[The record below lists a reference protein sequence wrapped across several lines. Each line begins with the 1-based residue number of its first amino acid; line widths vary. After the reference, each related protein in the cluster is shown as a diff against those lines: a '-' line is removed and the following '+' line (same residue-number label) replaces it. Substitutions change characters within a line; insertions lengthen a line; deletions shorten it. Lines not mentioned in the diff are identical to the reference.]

1 MSTSK
6 PGRPTLLIVDDQA
19 LNLHILSHIFQ
30 IDHNIRTAAGGQQAL
45 DACEQE
51 LPDLILLDVVMP
63 GMNGHQVCAY
73 LKANPRTRDVPVIFV
88 TGQNNP
94 EEESVGL
101 ALGAA
106 DFISKP
112 VNAAVVR
119 ARVRGQLLLRQTLR
133 EVRDLNENLEARVAQ
148 RTQELEQAL
157 ERLRQ
162 SQEQLAHSEA
172 QATLSTLIASVS
184 HEMGTPLGNAGML
197 ASTLAD
203 QTQEF
208 QRAAQSGTLTRKGLD
223 QFLTQMAEGS
233 ALLHRNLT
241 RTVELLGHFHQVA
254 TDQASEQRRR
264 FDLAEV
270 VTEVLH
276 TLSPS
281 LKRHPHQINVD
292 IAPGIVMH
300 SQPGALGQILINL
313 VNNAYLHAFEGRQ
326 DGVLTLRARAQ
337 GDAVEL
343 TVSDNGVGMPPER
356 VAKMFQPF
364 FSTKMGQ
371 GGTGLGMAIVQNL
384 VSKSLGGRLSVHSTE
399 GVGTQ
404 FQIVLPLQAPQPEQ
418 IAIN

>member
-1 MSTSK
+1 MSSSK
-6 PGRPTLLIVDDQA
+6 TDKPTLLIVDDQS
-19 LNLHILSHIFQ
+19 LNVHILSHIFQ
-30 IDHNIRTAAGGQQAL
+30 GDHTVRTATSGQQAL

-73 LKANPRTRDVPVIFV
+73 LKANPRTRDVPIIFV

-148 RTQELEQAL
+148 RTHELEQAL
-157 ERLRQ
+157 EVVRQ
-162 SQEQLAHSEA
+162 SQEQLARSEA

-197 ASTLAD
+197 ASTLWD

-208 QRAAQSGTLTRKGLD
+208 QRAAKSGALTRSGLD
-223 QFLTQMAEGS
+223 QYLMHMAEGTQ
-233 ALLHRNLT
+233 LLRNNLT
-241 RTVELLGHFHQVA
+241 RAVELLGDFHQVA
-254 TDQASEQRRR
+254 ADQASEQRRQ

-270 VTEVLH
+270 VSEVLH

-281 LKRHPHQINVD
+281 LKRHPHRIQVD
-292 IAPGIVMH
+292 IPPGIAMD

-313 VNNAYLHAFEGRQ
+313 VNNAYLHAFEGRSQ
-326 DGVLTLRARAQ
+326 GELRLSAQAQ
-337 GDAVEL
+337 GD
-343 TVSDNGVGMPPER
+343 TVAITVADNGVGMPQER
-356 VAKMFQPF
+356 MDKMFQPF
-364 FSTKMGQ
+364 FSTKIGQ

-384 VSKSLGGRLSVHSTE
+384 VTKSLGGYITVQSTVGE
-399 GVGTQ
+399 GTQ
-404 FQIVLPLQAPQPEQ
+404 FHIVLPRRAPEPMSV
-418 IAIN
+418 AIK

>member
-1 MSTSK
+1 MRSSNSGK
-6 PGRPTLLIVDDQA
+6 PTLLIVDDQV

-30 IDHNIRTAAGGQQAL
+30 VDHTIRTATSGQQAL

-51 LPDLILLDVVMP
+51 LPDLVLLDVVMP

-73 LKANPRTRDVPVIFV
+73 LKANPRTRDVPIIFV

-157 ERLRQ
+157 EALRQ

-197 ASTLAD
+197 AGTLWD
-203 QTQEF
+203 QTKDF
-208 QRAAQSGTLTRKGLD
+208 QRDAQAGSLTRSRLN
-223 QFLTQMAEGS
+223 QYLAQMAEGTE
-233 ALLHRNLT
+233 LLRNNLA
-241 RTVELLGHFHQVA
+241 RAVELLEDFHQVA
-254 TDQASEQRRR
+254 TDQASEQRRP

-270 VTEVLH
+270 VSEVLR

-281 LKRHPHQINVD
+281 LKRYPHRIQVEIP
-292 IAPGIVMH
+292 PGITMDSH
-300 SQPGALGQILINL
+300 PGALGQILINL
-313 VNNAYLHAFEGRQ
+313 VNNAYLHAFEGRSQ
-326 DGVLTLRARAQ
+326 GELTFRAQAQ
-337 GDAVEL
+337 GDRVTI
-343 TVSDNGVGMPPER
+343 TVADNGVGMPQER
-356 VAKMFQPF
+356 MDKMFQPF
-364 FSTKMGQ
+364 FSTKIGQ

-384 VSKSLGGRLSVHSTE
+384 VTKALGGRITVQSTVGE
-399 GVGTQ
+399 GTQ
-404 FQIVLPLQAPQPEQ
+404 FHIVLPRQAPESTPS
-418 IAIN
+418 AIK

>member
-1 MSTSK
+1 MSSSK
-6 PGRPTLLIVDDQA
+6 TDKPTLLIVDDQS
-19 LNLHILSHIFQ
+19 LNVHILSHIFQ
-30 IDHNIRTAAGGQQAL
+30 GDHTVRTATSGQQAL

-73 LKANPRTRDVPVIFV
+73 LKANPRTRDVPIIFV

-148 RTQELEQAL
+148 RTHELEQAR
-157 ERLRQ
+157 EVGRQ
-162 SQEQLAHSEA
+162 SQEQLARSEA

-197 ASTLAD
+197 ASTLWD

-208 QRAAQSGTLTRKGLD
+208 QRAAKSGALTRSGLD
-223 QFLTQMAEGS
+223 QYLMHMAEGTQ
-233 ALLHRNLT
+233 LLRNNLT
-241 RTVELLGHFHQVA
+241 RAVELLGDFHQVA
-254 TDQASEQRRR
+254 ADQASEQRRQ

-270 VTEVLH
+270 VSEVLH

-281 LKRHPHQINVD
+281 LKRHPHRIQVD
-292 IAPGIVMH
+292 IPPGIAMD

-313 VNNAYLHAFEGRQ
+313 VNNAYLHAFEGRSQ
-326 DGVLTLRARAQ
+326 GELRLSAQAQ
-337 GDAVEL
+337 GD
-343 TVSDNGVGMPPER
+343 TVAITVADNGVGMPQER
-356 VAKMFQPF
+356 MDKMFQPF
-364 FSTKMGQ
+364 FSTKIGQ

-384 VSKSLGGRLSVHSTE
+384 VTKSLGGHITVQSTVGE
-399 GVGTQ
+399 GTQ
-404 FQIVLPLQAPQPEQ
+404 FHIVLPRRAPEPMSV
-418 IAIN
+418 AIK

>member
-1 MSTSK
+1 MSSSK
-6 PGRPTLLIVDDQA
+6 TDKPTLLIVDDQS
-19 LNLHILSHIFQ
+19 LNVHILSHIFQ
-30 IDHNIRTAAGGQQAL
+30 GDHTVRTATSGQQAL

-73 LKANPRTRDVPVIFV
+73 LKANPRTRDVPIIFV

-148 RTQELEQAL
+148 RTHELEQAL
-157 ERLRQ
+157 EVVRQ
-162 SQEQLAHSEA
+162 SQEQLARSEA

-197 ASTLAD
+197 ASTLWD

-208 QRAAQSGTLTRKGLD
+208 QRAAKSGALTRSGLD
-223 QFLTQMAEGS
+223 QYLMHMAEGTQ
-233 ALLHRNLT
+233 LLRNNLT
-241 RTVELLGHFHQVA
+241 RAVELLGDFHQVA
-254 TDQASEQRRR
+254 ADQASEQRRQ

-270 VTEVLH
+270 VSEVLH

-281 LKRHPHQINVD
+281 LKRHPHRIQVD
-292 IAPGIVMH
+292 IPPGIAMD

-313 VNNAYLHAFEGRQ
+313 VNNAYLHAFEGRSQ
-326 DGVLTLRARAQ
+326 GELRLSAQAQ
-337 GDAVEL
+337 GD
-343 TVSDNGVGMPPER
+343 TVAITVADNGVGMPQER
-356 VAKMFQPF
+356 MDKMFQPF
-364 FSTKMGQ
+364 FSTKIGQ

-384 VSKSLGGRLSVHSTE
+384 VTKSLGGHITVQSTVGE
-399 GVGTQ
+399 GTQ
-404 FQIVLPLQAPQPEQ
+404 FHIVLPRRAPEPMSV
-418 IAIN
+418 AIK

>member
-1 MSTSK
+1 MRSTKSGK
-6 PGRPTLLIVDDQA
+6 PTLLIVDDQV

-30 IDHNIRTAAGGQQAL
+30 VDHTIRTATSGQQAL

-73 LKANPRTRDVPVIFV
+73 LKANPRTRDVPIIFV

-148 RTQELEQAL
+148 RTHELEQAL
-157 ERLRQ
+157 EVVRQ
-162 SQEQLAHSEA
+162 SQEQLARSEA

-197 ASTLAD
+197 AGTLWD
-203 QTQEF
+203 QTQDF
-208 QRAAQSGTLTRKGLD
+208 QRAAQTGTLTRSGLN
-223 QFLTQMAEGS
+223 QYLAQMAEGTE
-233 ALLHRNLT
+233 LLRNNLA
-241 RTVELLGHFHQVA
+241 RAVELLEDFHQVA
-254 TDQASEQRRR
+254 TDQASEQRRT

-270 VTEVLH
+270 VSEVLH

-281 LKRHPHQINVD
+281 LKRYPHRIQVEIP
-292 IAPGIVMH
+292 PGIAMDSH
-300 SQPGALGQILINL
+300 PGALGQILINL
-313 VNNAYLHAFEGRQ
+313 VNNAYLHAFEGRSQ
-326 DGVLTLRARAQ
+326 GELTLRAQAQ
-337 GDAVEL
+337 GDCVTI
-343 TVSDNGVGMPPER
+343 TVADNGVGMPQER
-356 VAKMFQPF
+356 MDKMFQPF
-364 FSTKMGQ
+364 FSTKIGQ

-384 VSKSLGGRLSVHSTE
+384 VTKSLGGHITVQSTVGE
-399 GVGTQ
+399 GTQ
-404 FQIVLPLQAPQPEQ
+404 FHIVLPRQAPQPTSA
-418 IAIN
+418 AIK